1 MSDRVVA
8 EPGASPPPAA
18 PYREERR
25 VVTALF
31 ADLAGPTA
39 LAEVVGPEDAS
50 VIVGESV
57 SRIVMA
63 IESFG
68 GTVKDLAGDGVL
80 ALFGAPAA
88 HEDDAERA
96 LRAALLVQH
105 EIGSYAAE
113 VAAGWD
119 VQGFGVRVGVN
130 TGPVVVGSVGAGH
143 RVEYGAYGDTVNT
156 AARLQASAAVG
167 TILVGDATCR
177 MAEPLFDWG
186 PVASVRLKGKG
197 EPTEVRTLV
206 AARPGAAR
214 LRSLTGS
221 HAPMVGRARELEQAT
236 QCLDAVRDGSGR
248 ILFVTGEAGIG
259 KSRLVLELRAGA
271 MATPAGQRPVTWLE
285 GRCVSYGESLPYWP
299 FRDLLRG
306 WLGAG
311 PEDPELRLR
320 VALKR
325 NLERLFG
332 GRAGELYPYLAG
344 ILGLG
349 LDGGAATR
357 TSELS
362 PEALQYRTFE
372 VVGELIARLAE
383 DGPLVVEL
391 EDLHWADPTSLR
403 LTERLL
409 AVTEDA
415 AVLLVVGLRP
425 EHAHASWRLREAAGR
440 DYAHR
445 TSEVAL
451 EALPGDAERQLLA
464 ALVGAGVVPAKVERR
479 LLASAEGNPFYL
491 EELVRTLADAG
502 ALVRHDDGWR
512 FVGAA
517 TIEIPTTVQS
527 VIMARIDRLEPGSRA
542 VLTAASVLGRQFSLP
557 LLASVVGGDGT
568 VRDGLRAL
576 QRLDLVREGR
586 RWPEPEYRF
595 KHALI
600 QETAYR
606 SLLARDRL
614 RLHRRAAEALE
625 LQHADNRDEVLGL
638 LAHHWLAAEDEDR
651 AIACLAGAG
660 DKARLEYAL
669 DEAIS
674 HYRELVPLL
683 EKRGKR
689 QAVALV
695 LFKLAL
701 ALHTTMRFAEANQT
715 YQRAF
720 EFWTP
725 PSPAA
730 GPATETLRV
739 ATSFLPGGADPRSAI
754 AWPNIQLCMQLFDRL
769 VEAWPD
775 RTIVPSLAER
785 WEISGDGLRYVFHL
799 RDGLRWSDGTPLT
812 AGDVEF
818 GIKRVLDPDRPGS
831 SVAIY
836 FVLENGQDYYLRRS
850 ADAGAIGVRA
860 LDDTTVEFRLAAP
873 APYFMSVMNRPDS
886 GPQPRHQIER
896 LGDAWVEPGQQVVSG
911 PFRIAELAAD
921 RLVLG
926 RRPDYA
932 RPRRGNVGRVE
943 LIRRT
948 VREALDDGSF
958 DVVTVRYTPRLADV
972 LPADLD
978 GATMG
983 PAAWTAYPAF
993 DHADP
998 AAGNVEFRQALAL
1011 GIDRDALDAIAPR
1024 NLTIARGG
1032 IVPPALQGHTPDIA
1046 VRFDPARARQALER
1060 SGVTGEIRL
1069 ASLEDW
1075 QPIVSVLAETW
1086 QRVLGVPVRWT
1097 SWTAAEAATVAASQ
1111 LAPITIA
1118 GWLPGYPDPEYYLRL
1133 LLHSE
1138 SRTNEG
1144 GFAYPPYD
1152 ALIEAARQ
1160 ERSDDARLEVFH
1172 RADRRAVVDRVALV
1186 PLVYG
1191 RSMAFVKPFV
1201 QGWWEF
1207 GKSSAS
1213 LADLRVDRPQ

>member
-1 MSDRVVA
+1 MGDPDTSV
-8 EPGASPPPAA
+8 PATPA
-18 PYREERR
+18 FREERR
-25 VVTALF
+25 VVTVLF
-31 ADLAGPTA
+31 ADLAGSTE
-39 LAEVVGPEDAS
+39 LAETLGPEDAR
-50 VIVGESV
+50 VIVGESI
-57 SRIVMA
+57 SRIVTA

-96 LRAALLVQH
+96 LRSALLIQH

-113 VAAGWD
+113 VAEGWG
-119 VQGFGVRVGVN
+119 VRGFGARVGVN

-143 RVEYGAYGDTVNT
+143 RIEYGAYGDTVNT
-156 AARLQASAAVG
+156 AARLQGSAAVG
-167 TILVGDATCR
+167 AVLVGTATYR

-186 PVASVRLKGKG
+186 PATPVPLKGKA
-197 EPTEVRTLV
+197 EPVEARTVL
-206 AARPGAAR
+206 AARPGSAR
-214 LRSLTGS
+214 LRGLGGL
-221 HAPMVGRARELEQAT
+221 HAPLVGRAAQLEQAT
-236 QCLDAVRDGSGR
+236 ACLDAVRDGSGR

-259 KSRLVLELRAGA
+259 KTRLVIELRSAAMTTAG
-271 MATPAGQRPVTWLE
+271 GERGVTWLE

-299 FRDLLRG
+299 FRDLLRD

-332 GRAGELYPYLAG
+332 NRAPELYPYLGG
-344 ILGLG
+344 ILGLA
-349 LDGGAATR
+349 LDAGAAAR
-357 TSELS
+357 LSELS

-383 DGPLVVEL
+383 DGPVVVEL

-409 AVTEDA
+409 AITEDA

-425 EHAHASWRLREAAGR
+425 EHAHPSWRLRETAGR
-440 DYAHR
+440 EYPHR
-445 TSEVAL
+445 TMEIAL
-451 EALPGDAERQLLA
+451 EGLPGDAERQLLA
-464 ALVGAGVVPAKVERR
+464 ALVGPDVLPSGVAQR
-479 LLASAEGNPFYL
+479 LFASAEGNPFYL
-491 EELVRTLADAG
+491 EEIVRTLADSG
-502 ALVRHDDGWR
+502 ALVHDADGWR
-512 FVGAA
+512 FVGEAS
-517 TIEIPTTVQS
+517 IEIPTTVEN
-527 VIMARIDRLEPGSRA
+527 VIMARIDRLEPGSRD
-542 VLTAASVLGRQFSLP
+542 VLTAASVLGRQFSP
-557 LLASVVGGDGT
+557 ALLASLVDGDGN
-568 VRDGLRAL
+568 VSDGLRSL

-600 QETAYR
+600 QEAAYR

-625 LQHADNRDEVLGL
+625 RLHADNRDEVLGL
-638 LAHHWLAAEDEDR
+638 LAHHWLAAEDEGR
-651 AIACLAGAG
+651 AVSCLAAAG

-669 DEAIS
+669 DEAIA
-674 HYRELVPLL
+674 HYRELLPLL
-683 EKRGKR
+683 ERRGER
-689 QAVALV
+689 MAVALV

-701 ALHTTMRFAEANQT
+701 ALHTTLRFTEANET

-720 EFWTP
+720 EFWSP
-725 PSPAA
+725 PQPVTER
-730 GPATETLRV
+730 ATETVRI
-739 ATSFLPGGADPRSAI
+739 ATSFLPGDADPRSAI

-799 RDGLRWSDGTPLT
+799 RVGLRWSDGVQLT

-818 GIKRVLDPDRPGS
+818 GIKRVLNPDRPGS

-836 FVLENGQDYYLRRS
+836 FALENGQDYYLHRN
-850 ADAGAIGVRA
+850 ADAGRIGVRA
-860 LDDTTVEFRLAAP
+860 LDDRTVEFRLAAP
-873 APYFMSVMNRPDS
+873 APYFMSVMNRPDG
-886 GPQPRHQIER
+886 GPLPRHQIER
-896 LGDAWVEPGQQVVSG
+896 LGDAWVETGKQVVSG
-911 PFRIAELAAD
+911 PFRIEERTD
-921 RLVLG
+921 DHLVLE

-932 RPRRGNVGRVE
+932 GPRTGNVRRVE
-943 LIRRT
+943 L
-948 VREALDDGSF
+948 VRQSVRAALGEGRF

-972 LPADLD
+972 LPADLE

-983 PAAWTAYPAF
+983 PAAWTAYLAF

-998 AAGNVEFRQALAL
+998 GVRNADYRRALAL
-1011 GIDRDALDAIAPR
+1011 SIDRDALEAIAPR
-1024 NLTIARGG
+1024 NLIIARGG

-1046 VRFDPARARQALER
+1046 LRFDPERARQALER
-1060 SGVTGEIRL
+1060 SGVDAEIRL
-1069 ASLEDW
+1069 ASLADW
-1075 QPIVSVLAETW
+1075 EPIVAALAETW
-1086 QRVLGVPVRWT
+1086 QRVLGLAVRWT
-1097 SWTAAEAATVAASQ
+1097 SWTAAEAATATPSA

-1160 ERSDDARLEVFH
+1160 ERSDDARLRLYHE
-1172 RADRRAVVDRVALV
+1172 ADRMAVADQVALV

-1201 QGWWEF
+1201 RGWWEF

-1213 LADLRVDRPQ
+1213 LADLRVDRPPADR